1 MIHVISVDPTTDP
14 RVLPTLDAYA
24 SDMAALVG
32 VYAHTIRVND
42 LEGYRAPRGVFLLGI
57 DGDMVVGCGAFRPY
71 ALRDGSEGVEIKRMW
86 VTPEARGTGLGRRI
100 LAELHRRAA
109 ERGVSTAV
117 LDTRSELVA
126 ANRLYR
132 SFGYEPCDPY
142 NLNPDADTWM
152 SVNLL
157 RITSP

>member
-1 MIHVISVDPTTDP
+1 MIHITAVDPSADS
-14 RVLPTLDAYA
+14 RVLATLDAYA
-24 SDMAALVG
+24 SDMATLVG

-42 LEGYRAPRGVFLLGI
+42 LEGYRAPHGVFLLGT
-57 DGDMVVGCGAFRPY
+57 DDDRVVGCGAFRPV

-86 VTPEARGTGLGRRI
+86 VAPEARGTGLGRRI
-100 LAELHRRAA
+100 LLELHQRAA
-109 ERGVSTAV
+109 ALGASTAV

-132 SFGYEPCDPY
+132 SVGYEPCDPY

-152 SVNLL
+152 SVNLHA
-157 RITSP
+157 ITSP